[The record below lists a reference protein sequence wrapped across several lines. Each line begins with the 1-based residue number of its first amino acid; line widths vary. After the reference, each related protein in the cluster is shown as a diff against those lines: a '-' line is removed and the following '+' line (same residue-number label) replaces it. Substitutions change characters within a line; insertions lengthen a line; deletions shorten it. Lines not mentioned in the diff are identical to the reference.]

1 LSLKTFITG
10 ATGFAGRHLMRIF
23 QEKGLEIF
31 GTAYPQKPSQAGDLP
46 EGDFYHLDIRDA
58 SSLLDLIKKIKP
70 DWIFHLAAVS
80 NVRHSWDKRMETLE
94 TNLSGTFN
102 LFEAVRKGFS
112 KARILYV
119 SSSDVYGVL
128 PSRQKPLKENDST
141 YIMNPYAF
149 TKVSGEML
157 STFYSVIEGMN
168 IIVARPFPHT
178 GPGQTPDFVCSDWA
192 SQVARIEKG
201 RQEPI
206 IRVGN
211 LEIQRDFS
219 DVRDVARA
227 YFILMENAKKGEIY
241 NVCSG
246 RIRSLREILDKLLS
260 FSSKPIEI
268 QVDSHRLRKVDIFH
282 LGGDNSKIREQVS
295 WEPEIPFEQT
305 LLDLLD
311 YWRQKVR

>member
-1 LSLKTFITG
+1 LSLKAFITG
-10 ATGFAGRHLMRIF
+10 ATGFAGRHLMKIA
-23 QEKGLEIF
+23 QEKKLEIF
-31 GTAYPQKPSQAGDLP
+31 GTAYPEKPSEAGDLP

-58 SSLLDLIKKIKP
+58 AGLLDLIEKIKP

-80 NVRHSWDKRMETLE
+80 NVKHSWDKRKETLD

-102 LFEAVRKGFS
+102 LFEAVRKGTP
-112 KARILYV
+112 KARLLYI

-128 PSRQKPLKENDST
+128 PSRKNPLKENDT
-141 YIMNPYAF
+141 AHIMNPYAF

-157 STFYSVIEGMN
+157 CNFYSGIEGMN

-192 SQVARIEKG
+192 FQVARIEKG
-201 RQEPI
+201 RQKPI

-211 LEIQRDFS
+211 LEIQRDFT
-219 DVRDVARA
+219 DVRDVTRA
-227 YFILMENAKKGEIY
+227 YFELMEKAKSGEIY

-246 RIRSLREILDKLLS
+246 RMLSLKEILDKLLS
-260 FSSKPIEI
+260 FSSESIEVRI
-268 QVDSHRLRKVDIFH
+268 DSRRLRRVDILH
-282 LGGDNSKIREQVS
+282 LGGDNSKIRGEVL

-305 LLDLLD
+305 LLDLLN
-311 YWRQKVR
+311 YWRQEVR